1 MKSAHDRVVASLV
14 FEHHFGVIH
23 RKGGG
28 EVAMDRIMEYRYN
41 KGVIYKEYSIK

>member
-1 MKSAHDRVVASLV
+1 MNAYSDEEK
-14 FEHHFGVIH
+14 E
-23 RKGGG
+23 GG